1 MRELTIA
8 LILLITTLTCSSA
21 AYLINSD
28 FNRLEVRSLELGRSG
43 SISAIMYL
51 PKGGEKLPAAVLVHG
66 VSSSKESMSALALEL
81 ARRGIASLC
90 LDAQGH
96 GDSGGYLNL
105 YSDPTL
111 GINAALE
118 YLRSQPFID
127 QNSIILIGHSLG
139 ASAVRSSADRGAV
152 AHVLIGGGLSSSL
165 AALEKMN
172 STFPRNLLIV
182 VGTGDVLFELE
193 ALKDDLTPAFGVRGR
208 GGKVYGD
215 FEKGTARK
223 LVTPTTTHLLEPLD
237 PETVSEVVN
246 WVLRS
251 TDKEANALDL
261 VYPSRDLL
269 MLFSLLRRP
278 TRAPIQL
285 AFLRGDHEE
294 VETSFLKLLIAWG
307 LPSFLL
313 FLPSFL
319 MGLLI
324 PFPQVLFA
332 NSVALWFALSSAYGL
347 LLKRKELRRIRFK
360 PSELLVPV
368 MIFAAMYSLLSLLK
382 LLYGM
387 NLWVYVPLLRALDLR
402 RAFLFLYFLPFSL
415 AFFYTESLLL
425 SGGSFLKLLGVRLL
439 PMSLALLL
447 QYASMF
453 VLSVKPLPSLLGFSL
468 EFLPLML
475 PLFAISTT
483 IIWWFRKL
491 GSPSAGILMN
501 SLLFSWASASVFPFG
516 GF

>member
-193 ALKDDLTPAFGVRGR
+193 ALKDDLTPAFG
-208 GGKVYGD
+208 
-215 FEKGTARK
+215 
-223 LVTPTTTHLLEPLD
+223 
-237 PETVSEVVN
+237 SEV
-246 WVLRS
+246 
-251 TDKEANALDL
+251 
-261 VYPSRDLL
+261 
-269 MLFSLLRRP
+269 
-278 TRAPIQL
+278 
-285 AFLRGDHEE
+285 
-294 VETSFLKLLIAWG
+294 
-307 LPSFLL
+307 
-313 FLPSFL
+313 
-319 MGLLI
+319 
-324 PFPQVLFA
+324 
-332 NSVALWFALSSAYGL
+332 
-347 LLKRKELRRIRFK
+347 
-360 PSELLVPV
+360 
-368 MIFAAMYSLLSLLK
+368 
-382 LLYGM
+382 
-387 NLWVYVPLLRALDLR
+387 
-402 RAFLFLYFLPFSL
+402 
-415 AFFYTESLLL
+415 
-425 SGGSFLKLLGVRLL
+425 
-439 PMSLALLL
+439 
-447 QYASMF
+447 
-453 VLSVKPLPSLLGFSL
+453 
-468 EFLPLML
+468 
-475 PLFAISTT
+475 
-483 IIWWFRKL
+483 
-491 GSPSAGILMN
+491 
-501 SLLFSWASASVFPFG
+501 
-516 GF
+516 